1 MKNPLR
7 KRLPRELKSELG
19 KYLVILILLIASIG
33 FVSGFL
39 VADGSMIKAYNESFE
54 KYNVEDGNFRTQ
66 KALNRA
72 QTKNITGYG
81 VALDEMFYVEQ
92 KLESGSTL
100 RIFKIREN
108 MNRACLMDG
117 ALPEKPGEIA
127 VDRMYADNNKLKVG
141 DTTKSSRHSWT
152 ITGLVALS
160 DYSTMF
166 ASNNDTMFDA
176 ILFGVAVVSPEEF
189 DTFSKG
195 DLFYCYSWKYRAS
208 PADDPEAK
216 EMSEDFLEFLRGEV
230 KLADY
235 IPRYLNQAIIFTGDD
250 MGGDRSM
257 MIVLLY
263 IIIVILAFVFGVT
276 ISNTIVSESAVI
288 GTLRA
293 SGYTRKELIRH
304 YMTMPLIVTLIG
316 ALIGNILGYTWLK
329 DVCAGMYY
337 GSYSLPT
344 YTTIWSGEAFVL
356 TTIVPIVIMMI
367 VNWLVLSRK
376 LRLSPLQFIR
386 RDLTVSKKK
395 KAMRLSPA
403 IPFFTRFRLRVFR
416 QNLSTY
422 FVLALGIFFG
432 NILLMFGMGLPALLD
447 HFQEEIENTMLCKY
461 QYILQMPLEMEDEDH
476 KLQSY
481 LSGLM
486 FMRGVETENPDA
498 EKISVST
505 LKTTGSPLKE
515 TFTEDI
521 MVYGIEED
529 SRYLNLDVSA
539 DQVYISSAY
548 SEKYD
553 IFPGDTITLREAY
566 EDKEYSFTVSGIFH
580 YESALNLFMSREKLN
595 EMLDYDKDF
604 FCGYMSD
611 TEITDINPD
620 YIGQVIDLEAL
631 TKVSRQLDVSMGS
644 MMYLVDAFAILIFI
658 VLIYLLSRI
667 SIERNAQSISMAKI
681 LGYKSGEITRI
692 YLMPTAIVVLCSM
705 GLTIPPVF
713 YIIKILMKIVMEAG
727 MTGWMEIY
735 ISGKT
740 MMKVFTL
747 GAVSYFVV
755 SLLEIRKIRKVPM
768 DEALKNVE

>member
-39 VADGSMIKAYNESFE
+39 VADGSMIRAYNESFE
-54 KYNVEDGNFRTQ
+54 KYNVEDGNFRTS

-117 ALPEKPGEIA
+117 AMPEKPGEIA
-127 VDRMYADNNKLKVG
+127 IDRMYADNNKLKVG
-141 DTTKSSRHSWT
+141 DTIKSSRHSWK

-176 ILFGVAVVSPEEF
+176 ILFGVAVVPSEEF
-189 DTFSKG
+189 DTYPES
-195 DLFYCYSWKYRAS
+195 DRFYCYSWKYQTS
-208 PADDPEAK
+208 PADDLEAK

-329 DVCAGMYY
+329 NVCAGMYY

-367 VNWLVLSRK
+367 VNWLILSRK

-386 RDLTVSKKK
+386 RDLTVRKKK
-395 KAMRLSPA
+395 KALRLSPA

-486 FMRGVETENPDA
+486 FMKGVETENPDA
-498 EKISVST
+498 EKISVTT
-505 LKTTGSPLKE
+505 LKTMGSPLNE

-521 MVYGIEED
+521 MVYGIEDD
-529 SRYLNLDVSA
+529 SRYLNLDVSGG
-539 DQVYISSAY
+539 QVYISSAY
-548 SEKYD
+548 SQKYD
-553 IFPGDTITLREAY
+553 IYPGDTITLREAY
-566 EDKEYSFTVSGIFH
+566 EDKEYPFTVSGIFH

-611 TEITDINPD
+611 TAITDIDPD

-644 MMYLVDAFAILIFI
+644 MMYLVDAFAILIFV

-713 YIIKILMKIVMEAG
+713 YIIKWLMKIVMEAG

-740 MMKVFTL
+740 MLKVFTI